1 MPIATVNPATG
12 ELIEEFASLTKEQV
26 NQRLTQA
33 EAAAAMLR
41 ATDFDTRARWMRAA
55 ADLVEAEAAHT
66 ARRLTIEMGKPIAQA
81 RGEVLKCAHAM
92 RFYADNAEILLAD
105 QPLTDPSTV
114 RASAAYTSYEPLG
127 VVLAVMPW
135 NYPMWQV
142 IRFAAPALMAGNVGL
157 LKHASNVPQSAMYLD
172 TLFERAGFPVGSFQ
186 TLLIGSADVEA
197 VVRDRRVAAVTLTG
211 SEPAGRS
218 IAAVAGSEVKKAVL
232 ELVPRQATFA
242 PSRRPARPLA
252 APAESPSTSSTR
264 TSGRHAESTHRT
276 PLLDGQTLPAAALG
290 GSDPFIVLPS
300 ADVRAAARTAVTART
315 INNGQSCIAAKR
327 FIVHT
332 EVYEEFVEVFV
343 TGTKA
348 LTVGDPLDEETEI
361 GPIATESGRREL
373 VELVDDAITKGA
385 VLRCGGSAVGTEG
398 WFFEPAVLEEVT
410 DEMRVYRE
418 EAFGPLA
425 VVHRVDDIEQ
435 AAALANDTTFGLSS
449 SVWTTDPDE
458 ERFLITRLEAGA
470 VFVNGMSVSYPELPF
485 GGVKDSGI
493 GRELAAEGIREF
505 CNLKTIWKS

>member
-12 ELIEEFASLTKEQV
+12 ELVEEFAALTKEQLDE
-26 NQRLTQA
+26 RLTRA
-33 EAAAAMLR
+33 EAAAVTVR
-41 ATDFDTRARWMRAA
+41 DTDFGTRARWMRAT

-66 ARRLTIEMGKPIAQA
+66 ARRLTTEMGKPIAQA
-81 RGEVLKCAHAM
+81 RAEVLKCAQAM
-92 RFYADNAEILLAD
+92 RFYAENAESLLAD
-105 QPLTDPSTV
+105 QPLADPSTV
-114 RASAAYTSYEPLG
+114 KASLAYTSYQPLG

-157 LKHASNVPQSAMYLD
+157 LKHASNVPQTAMYLD
-172 TLFERAGFPVGSFQ
+172 TLFERAGFPAGSFQ
-186 TLLIGSADVEA
+186 SLLIGAADVEE
-197 VVRDRRVAAVTLTG
+197 VLRDRRVAAVTLTG

-218 IAAVAGSEVKKAVL
+218 VAAVAGSEVKKFVL
-232 ELVPRQATFA
+232 E
-242 PSRRPARPLA
+242 
-252 APAESPSTSSTR
+252 
-264 TSGRHAESTHRT
+264 
-276 PLLDGQTLPAAALG
+276 LG

-300 ADVRAAARTAVTART
+300 ADVGAAARTAVAART
-315 INNGQSCIAAKR
+315 VNNGQSCIAAKR

-332 EVYEEFVEVFV
+332 EVYEEFVEAFV
-343 TGTKA
+343 AGTKA
-348 LTVGDPLDEETEI
+348 LTVGDPFDDETDI

-373 VELVDDAITKGA
+373 VDLVDDAVAKGA

-410 DEMRVYRE
+410 TSMRVYRE

-425 VVHRVDDIEQ
+425 VVYRVDDIEQ
-435 AAALANDTTFGLSS
+435 AVALANDTTFGLSS

-458 ERFLITRLEAGA
+458 ERLMITRLEAGA
-470 VFVNGMSVSYPELPF
+470 VFVNGMSISYPELPF
-485 GGVKDSGI
+485 GGVKDSGV

-505 CNLKTIWKS
+505 CNLKTVWKS